1 MKVIGIFMVIGI
13 ILPITFAA
21 DGHQRRYASSKKQNA
36 ADYEE
41 IKNLE
46 QQWLKA
52 ITDHNEQALNRMLAD
67 SFTFNVREK
76 DIDNINRLARP
87 IITKSAY
94 IDAVMAASRQLK
106 LTISGQIRIS
116 VANEGKATAAF
127 NLSVEDENLRRIDE
141 QLFVSGL
148 FGIVDHLIL
157 EDHHWV
163 VVEREAT
170 GRPRLS

>member
-1 MKVIGIFMVIGI
+1 MFT
-13 ILPITFAA
+13 LPTASA
-21 DGHQRRYASSKKQNA
+21 TGGQHRPTASNNQRV

-52 ITDHNEQALNRMLAD
+52 ITDNNEQALNRMLGD

-76 DIDNINRLARP
+76 DVDNINRLARP

-94 IDAVMAASRQLK
+94 IDAVMAAIRDLK

-116 VANEGKATAAF
+116 LANEGKATTA
-127 NLSVEDENLRRIDE
+127 
-141 QLFVSGL
+141 
-148 FGIVDHLIL
+148 
-157 EDHHWV
+157 
-163 VVEREAT
+163 
-170 GRPRLS
+170 